1 MVDRAFINTC
11 LRLDNA
17 VRILKSFAKQRV
29 SPSVLPA
36 DDLPRDVSKMATKVF
51 QGLRAVYAVSYPRNH
66 GIAVLLLQVLF
77 LFLFLVVVLY
87 LFKFYCFICQFFFY
101 QGTNFLQHLSY
112 HFLIRFLNH
121 SMTFRFGIQPAE
133 ENKNVTETLSLGWMF
148 SESLPSNL

>member
-77 LFLFLVVVLY
+77 L
-87 LFKFYCFICQFFFY
+87 CFICQFFFY